1 MTNLKKILR
10 RAIKHGFDLSYIPNY
25 RPKAFRSGLYEFLVE
40 SKFFCFMEDDKILV
54 GVDIIED
61 IAEISIE
68 DVTMKVV
75 PLQETGFF
83 DLLIH
88 LFKYISIANSEQLE
102 EDETTE
108 SLSDE
113 DSSEELWL

>member
-1 MTNLKKILR
+1 MSNLKKILR

-25 RPKAFRSGLYEFLVE
+25 RPKIFRAGLYDFLVE
-40 SKFFCFMEDDKILV
+40 NNFFCFMEGEKILV
-54 GVDIIED
+54 GVYILDD

-75 PLQETGFF
+75 PLQEGGFF
-83 DLLIH
+83 DLLVH
-88 LFKYISIANSEQLE
+88 LFKYIGIANSEVHD